1 MPSKLT
7 NSAQIFIQY
16 VLVLSVALASPFQVV
31 LAQEETENAAE
42 SVEEVVVYGERSLT
56 NLRSEMY
63 SAQEDFFNV
72 FNSLNSRDEFDI
84 NCDFQTILGER
95 RRYHVCTP
103 QFATKLEAAASAR
116 YIQSLQLA
124 AAQLEVPD
132 FEAAR
137 SGTFSQ
143 DSRTRKKEEMMWR
156 EMKTLLSE
164 HAELREALNEVA
176 RARHS
181 YESARG
187 KD

>member
-7 NSAQIFIQY
+7 NSAQISIKY
-16 VLVLSVALASPFQVV
+16 VLVLSVAIASLSQVV
-31 LAQEETENAAE
+31 LAQEEAENAAE
-42 SVEEVVVYGERSLT
+42 SVEEIVVYGERSLA

-63 SAQEDFFNV
+63 SAQEDFFDV
-72 FNSLNSRDEFDI
+72 FNTLNSRNEFDI

-124 AAQLEVPD
+124 AAQRELPD

-143 DSRTRKKEEMMWR
+143 DTRTRKKEELMWR

-176 RARHS
+176 RSRHR
-181 YESARG
+181 YESARP